1 MLTWIRN
8 NPLQTTANVSL
19 GLFVIFVILAIIS
32 SFKVADAKKAGKEA
46 DKGWVG
52 INTAAYVMLAII
64 AFIFMMWACSQSSFS
79 CLAIFLLFN
88 NR

>member
-19 GLFVIFVILAIIS
+19 LLFVIFVILAIIS
-32 SFKVADAKKAGKEA
+32 SFKVDAAKKAGKEA

-52 INTAAYVMLAII
+52 INTTAYVMLAII
-64 AFIFMMWACSQSSFS
+64 AFICMIIVCSQSSFS

>member
-19 GLFVIFVILAIIS
+19 LLFVIFVILAIIS

-52 INTAAYVMLAII
+52 INTTAYVMLAII
-64 AFIFMMWACSQSSFS
+64 AFIFMVYACSQSTFN
-79 CLAIFLLFN
+79 CLIIFAFMN
-88 NR
+88 SR